1 MFVKGGF
8 GELSRGYDRDPG
20 EASPGSLI
28 ESLRPVVNVGRV
40 ATVVRSA
47 TEREL
52 AQRTEALNSRLL
64 ILHGGSSPYV
74 NARLV
79 AQLCSADPGHMST
92 VASSVPGITPRT
104 TVNEG

>member
-8 GELSRGYDRDPG
+8 GKLSRGYDRDPG

-28 ESLRPVVNVGRV
+28 EGLRPVVNVGRV
-40 ATVVRSA
+40 ATVARST

-64 ILHGGSSPYV
+64 VLHGGTSRYV
-74 NARLV
+74 NAGLV
-79 AQLCSADPGHMST
+79 TQLCSADPGHMST
-92 VASSVPGITPRT
+92 VASSVPGVTPQ
-104 TVNEG
+104 NQC